1 MIPLPSPRRA
11 LRRVYSVRGGGG
23 CSVADDVA
31 EHGRVRDAIRDY
43 WKLRYDLAKQI
54 GVVSGVLLAV
64 LVALFGV
71 FYPCT
76 RYTWLAVVT
85 AVSLVGAATGA
96 LLGMMMTTRV
106 VAELVEAEED
116 ALLDH
121 RDEGPA
127 YPQDSASVAR
137 ANRRYKWFRWVP
149 VVALVIGVVCLLCF
163 AVLNLGLT
171 PHWPWWRRL
180 FGQ

>member
-1 MIPLPSPRRA
+1 M
-11 LRRVYSVRGGGG
+11 
-23 CSVADDVA
+23 ADDVA

-76 RYTWLAVVT
+76 SYTGLAVVT
-85 AVSLVGAATGA
+85 GVLLVVAATGA
-96 LLGMMMTTRV
+96 LIGMMMTTRV

-116 ALLDH
+116 ALRDH
-121 RDEGPA
+121 RAERPA
-127 YPQDSASVAR
+127 YPPYPQDSASVGR
-137 ANRRYKWFRWVP
+137 ANTLYKRFRLFP
-149 VVALVIGVVCLLCF
+149 VVALVIGVVGLLFF
-163 AVLNLGLT
+163 AALNLGV
-171 PHWPWWRRL
+171 
-180 FGQ
+180 

>member
-1 MIPLPSPRRA
+1 M
-11 LRRVYSVRGGGG
+11 
-23 CSVADDVA
+23 ADDVA

-76 RYTWLAVVT
+76 RFTGLAVVA
-85 AVSLVGAATGA
+85 AVSLGVAATGA
-96 LLGMMMTTRV
+96 LLGMMLTIGV
-106 VAELVEAEED
+106 VAELVGAEED
-116 ALLDH
+116 ALRRND
-121 RDEGPA
+121 RGEGPA

-137 ANRRYKWFRWVP
+137 ANNLYKGFRWVP
-149 VVALVIGVVCLLCF
+149 VGALGIGVVCLICF
-163 AVLNLGLT
+163 AVLNLG
-171 PHWPWWRRL
+171 
-180 FGQ
+180 

>member
-1 MIPLPSPRRA
+1 M
-11 LRRVYSVRGGGG
+11 
-23 CSVADDVA
+23 ADDAA

-64 LVALFGV
+64 LVALYGV

-76 RYTWLAVVT
+76 
-85 AVSLVGAATGA
+85 
-96 LLGMMMTTRV
+96 
-106 VAELVEAEED
+106 
-116 ALLDH
+116 
-121 RDEGPA
+121 
-127 YPQDSASVAR
+127 QDSDSVAR

-163 AVLNLGLT
+163 AALNLGLT
-171 PHWPWWRRL
+171 PTGRGGGGSSGSNSPEARALRVATACYE
-180 FGQ
+180 FTQRV

>member
-1 MIPLPSPRRA
+1 M
-11 LRRVYSVRGGGG
+11 
-23 CSVADDVA
+23 ADDVA
-31 EHGRVRDAIRDY
+31 EHGRVRDATRDY

-76 RYTWLAVVT
+76 RHTWLAVV
-85 AVSLVGAATGA
+85 AGLWLVVAATGA
-96 LLGMMMTTRV
+96 LGMMMMSIRV

-116 ALLDH
+116 ALDH

-149 VVALVIGVVCLLCF
+149 VVALGIGVVCLLCF
-163 AVLNLGLT
+163 AALNLGLT
-171 PHWPWWRRL
+171 PH
-180 FGQ
+180 

>member
-1 MIPLPSPRRA
+1 
-11 LRRVYSVRGGGG
+11 
-23 CSVADDVA
+23 
-31 EHGRVRDAIRDY
+31 
-43 WKLRYDLAKQI
+43 
-54 GVVSGVLLAV
+54 
-64 LVALFGV
+64 
-71 FYPCT
+71 
-76 RYTWLAVVT
+76 
-85 AVSLVGAATGA
+85 
-96 LLGMMMTTRV
+96 MTTRV

-137 ANRRYKWFRWVP
+137 ANRRYKGFRWVP
-149 VVALVIGVVCLLCF
+149 VVALGIGVVCLLCF

>member
-85 AVSLVGAATGA
+85 AVSLVVAATGA
-96 LLGMMMTTRV
+96 LFVMMTIRV
-106 VAELVEAEED
+106 VAELVGAEE
-116 ALLDH
+116 
-121 RDEGPA
+121 
-127 YPQDSASVAR
+127 
-137 ANRRYKWFRWVP
+137 
-149 VVALVIGVVCLLCF
+149 
-163 AVLNLGLT
+163 
-171 PHWPWWRRL
+171 
-180 FGQ
+180 

>member
-1 MIPLPSPRRA
+1 
-11 LRRVYSVRGGGG
+11 
-23 CSVADDVA
+23 VADDVA
-31 EHGRVRDAIRDY
+31 EHGRILAAIRDY

-76 RYTWLAVVT
+76 SYTGLAIFT
-85 AVSLVGAATGA
+85 GVSLVVAATGA
-96 LLGMMMTTRV
+96 LFGMMMTTRV

-116 ALLDH
+116 ALQAL
-121 RDEGPA
+121 RDQRPA
-127 YPQDSASVAR
+127 YPPYPQDSDSVGR
-137 ANRRYKWFRWVP
+137 ANKLYKGFRWVP

-163 AVLNLGLT
+163 AALNLSLT
-171 PHWPWWRRL
+171 PH
-180 FGQ
+180 